1 MINKKFDD
9 QSDDIST
16 EPQNQSALATLE
28 PESVEDAAQAEW
40 TGPCC
45 EKCSA
50 PIKSDVVT
58 VCRSCGWYPKLGR
71 HLEVDPNWEADDE
84 AAQAAGPATQKST
97 LRVWFELLPRWS
109 WLIIGSV
116 LVIVVESVVA
126 RFATHGSVRTTWS
139 LLQIAIGFLA
149 AAGLHIFNFL
159 VLAADDADVG
169 VIDIILKPVKLW
181 MRAFHYLPK
190 RLWVSDMAICG
201 VVAIAMSFLV
211 IGGIPYERFWDW
223 GFQPPTK
230 HELMAAVMD
239 RARRVQIQ
247 KEQSLEE
254 AIGDFAGQ
262 AGVDGEGEAKPR
274 QKADCVILG
283 YALDKESRITDL
295 VLGTN
300 YLARL
305 VYAGRVSP
313 KMPEEER
320 TRLLKMLKAVRTRQ
334 PLIPIESDTTNWV
347 KPQYA
352 CRVTYESREK
362 GRLQGIEWDRLL
374 GMIQSQ
380 KKK

>member
-1 MINKKFDD
+1 
-9 QSDDIST
+9 
-16 EPQNQSALATLE
+16 
-28 PESVEDAAQAEW
+28 
-40 TGPCC
+40 
-45 EKCSA
+45 
-50 PIKSDVVT
+50 
-58 VCRSCGWYPKLGR
+58 
-71 HLEVDPNWEADDE
+71 
-84 AAQAAGPATQKST
+84 
-97 LRVWFELLPRWS
+97 
-109 WLIIGSV
+109 
-116 LVIVVESVVA
+116 
-126 RFATHGSVRTTWS
+126 
-139 LLQIAIGFLA
+139 
-149 AAGLHIFNFL
+149 

-190 RLWVSDMAICG
+190 RLWVSNMAICG

-239 RARRVQIQ
+239 RARKVQMQ

-254 AIGDFAGQ
+254 AIGDFAGK
-262 AGVDGEGEAKPR
+262 AGLEGEAIPEKPR

-283 YALDKESRITDL
+283 YQLDKEGRIADL

-320 TRLLKMLKAVRTRQ
+320 TRLLKILKSVRSRE

-347 KPQYA
+347 KGQYA

-362 GRLQGIEWDRLL
+362 GRLHGIEWDRLL
-374 GMIQSQ
+374 GMIGQQ